1 LFSLPLLCANNVIF
15 SSGLITVFRVYFVF
29 FLLFSCILGL
39 LFSCISGLFCI
50 FWVCISIGFGYFW
63 AGLGFSWGYFC
74 FLGCCWLGFGCLSW
88 VLGRVCWGLLM
99 FIWVGCFL
107 GAFIYLDFGFLES
120 FIVVWGLLLQFFFF
134 LVARVLGL
142 WFFFLVGCLGCCV
155 RFGGFS
161 WV

>member
-1 LFSLPLLCANNVIF
+1 
-15 SSGLITVFRVYFVF
+15 
-29 FLLFSCILGL
+29 
-39 LFSCISGLFCI
+39 
-50 FWVCISIGFGYFW
+50 
-63 AGLGFSWGYFC
+63 
-74 FLGCCWLGFGCLSW
+74 
-88 VLGRVCWGLLM
+88 M

-120 FIVVWGLLLQFFFF
+120 FIVVGGLLLQFFFF